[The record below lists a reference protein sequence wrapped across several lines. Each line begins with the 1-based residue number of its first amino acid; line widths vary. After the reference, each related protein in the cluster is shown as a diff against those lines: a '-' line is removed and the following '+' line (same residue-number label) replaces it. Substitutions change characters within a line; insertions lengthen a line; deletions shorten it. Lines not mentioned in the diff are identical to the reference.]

1 MTPYK
6 RGRAKEW
13 AVCKELRARGW
24 QAVRSAGSH
33 GLWDIAAVSP
43 HGMPYYIQVKY
54 TKNGGYEDVNL
65 RAFRKLLVYG
75 RKQAWIYTY
84 GTKEPEIINL

>member
-1 MTPYK
+1 
-6 RGRAKEW
+6 
-13 AVCKELRARGW
+13 
-24 QAVRSAGSH
+24 
-33 GLWDIAAVSP
+33 
-43 HGMPYYIQVKY
+43 MPYYIQVKY

-84 GTKEPEIINL
+84 GTKEPEIIDL